1 MCILEGV
8 GKKRTRDILLLTC
21 CLAAIGVAGYFIRGI
36 MTDLSGAPVRQG
48 EATAERTGQSTDGK
62 VEIRLTETLRV
73 GEHSANAQVVPSGT
87 VLQVEAKQLPAGDG
101 PLRCKLSVQAGGK
114 DTPRVSVTSCQ
125 AGTVSQR
132 ID

>member
-1 MCILEGV
+1 MVDVV
-8 GKKRTRDILLLTC
+8 GKRTRDILLLTC

-48 EATAERTGQSTDGK
+48 EATAERTGKSTDGK
-62 VEIRLTETLRV
+62 VEIRLTQTLRV
-73 GEHSANAQVVPSGT
+73 GEGQHAQVVPDGT
-87 VLQVEAKQLPAGDG
+87 VLQVEAKLLPAAEGA
-101 PLRCKLSVQAGGK
+101 LRCKLGVQAGK
-114 DTPRVSVTSCQ
+114 DTPRVIVNSCA